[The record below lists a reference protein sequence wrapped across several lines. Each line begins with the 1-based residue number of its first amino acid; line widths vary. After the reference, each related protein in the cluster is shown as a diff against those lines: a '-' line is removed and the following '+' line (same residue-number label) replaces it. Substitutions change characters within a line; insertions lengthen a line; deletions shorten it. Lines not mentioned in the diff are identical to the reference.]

1 MSSDNVVESTAPSV
15 EPIIELTNVKYEY
28 AAADKLALSD
38 VSLRIYPGEY
48 VAILGPCGAGK
59 TTLCLTLNGIVP
71 NMMMGYLE
79 GSIRIKGKETR
90 ESVVRDVA
98 KTVGMVFDNPEYQ
111 LSQLTVREEVA
122 LGLENI
128 GVPREEILPR
138 VAEALQIV
146 GLVGFDNRSPLALS
160 GGQQQRLAIAAAL
173 AMYPDVLVLDEPTS
187 NLDPIGKQEVFHVA
201 ARLNR
206 ERHMTI
212 VIAEHEVEV
221 VAAYA
226 DRILVLDQGKLVL
239 EGPPSDVFQHVD
251 ELNAIGIRVPQV
263 TEVAHG
269 VHSFKSKPDARYPV
283 TLEEAVLWARQ
294 NRLER
299 RP

>member
-1 MSSDNVVESTAPSV
+1 LSSNQTGAPTTHAA
-15 EPIIELTNVKYEY
+15 EPIIELESVKYEY
-28 AAADKLALSD
+28 AATDKWALSD
-38 VSLRIYPGEY
+38 VSVRIYPGEY
-48 VAILGPCGAGK
+48 VAFLGPCGAGK
-59 TTLCLTLNGIVP
+59 TTLCLTMNGIVP

-79 GSIRIKGKETR
+79 GSIRVKGKETR
-90 ESVVRDVA
+90 KSIVREVA

-146 GLVGFDNRSPLALS
+146 GLVGFESRSPMALS

-173 AMYPDVLVLDEPTS
+173 AMYPAVLVLDEPTS
-187 NLDPIGKQEVFHVA
+187 NLDPIGKQEVFDVA

-221 VAAYA
+221 MAAYA
-226 DRILVLDQGKLVL
+226 DRILVLDQGRLVL
-239 EGPPSDVFQHVD
+239 QGSPSEVFQHVD
-251 ELNAIGIRVPQV
+251 QLNKIGVRVPQV
-263 TEVAHG
+263 TEAAHG
-269 VHSFKSKPDARYPV
+269 VRSPARTSHRDLPV
-283 TLEEAVLWARQ
+283 TLEEAVHWVEQ
-294 NRLER
+294 D
-299 RP
+299 RPGSEA